1 MERKFLDF
9 SLHMTECSREGKFH
23 RNESSICGIFAP
35 GNESAEERR
44 VQIPGLVGRWSIYTH
59 YCFYT
64 LVKVIAKEHGV
75 TRIMA

>member
-1 MERKFLDF
+1 
-9 SLHMTECSREGKFH
+9 
-23 RNESSICGIFAP
+23 
-35 GNESAEERR
+35 
-44 VQIPGLVGRWSIYTH
+44 VGRWSIYTH